1 MKKKLTLIL
10 FLSLFVACGK
20 NQETVQLTK
29 RSEKIEKI
37 ERVLSGDKKTKIEIE
52 KIKAKYKNNSRELD
66 KRLQEYSKESMKNL
80 SGCLGM
86 FIQLPIIYALFNV
99 FSNLNISSGS
109 ILIPWVSSLGLH
121 DNYFIVPIIYVLT
134 MLAPNLISYIPYFN
148 VKGKAALNKA
158 NMISTIFIGLMFTMK
173 APVALGL
180 YFISSSLFSLIEEN
194 GEVRDLP
201 IKQSNIIFKANNLR

>member
-1 MKKKLTLIL
+1 MDIIINILKGILDTLISFTGDLGIAIVILTLVIKICL
-10 FLSLFVACGK
+10 LPLSLK
-20 NQETVQLTK
+20 QK
-29 RSEKIEKI
+29 KSIEKQQQAPM
-37 ERVLSGDKKTKIEIE
+37 EIE

-180 YFISSSLFSLIEEN
+180 YFISSSLFSLIEEIGYRIYSKN
-194 GEVRDLP
+194 KVT
-201 IKQSNIIFKANNLR
+201 A

>member
-1 MKKKLTLIL
+1 MDIIINILKGILDILISFTGDLGIAIVILTLVIKICL
-10 FLSLFVACGK
+10 LPLSLK
-20 NQETVQLTK
+20 QK
-29 RSEKIEKI
+29 KSIEKQQQAPM
-37 ERVLSGDKKTKIEIE
+37 EIE

-173 APVALGL
+173 TPVALGL
-180 YFISSSLFSLIEEN
+180 YFISSSLFSLIEEIGYRIYSKN
-194 GEVRDLP
+194 KV
-201 IKQSNIIFKANNLR
+201 AA

>member
-1 MKKKLTLIL
+1 MDIIINILKGILDTLISFTGDLGIAIVILTLVIKICL
-10 FLSLFVACGK
+10 LPLSLK
-20 NQETVQLTK
+20 QK
-29 RSEKIEKI
+29 KSIEKQQQAP
-37 ERVLSGDKKTKIEIE
+37 IEIE

-173 APVALGL
+173 TPVALGL
-180 YFISSSLFSLIEEN
+180 YFISSSLFSLIEEIGYRIYSKN
-194 GEVRDLP
+194 KVT
-201 IKQSNIIFKANNLR
+201 A

>member
-1 MKKKLTLIL
+1 MDIIINILKEILDTLISFTGDLGIAIVILTLVIKICL
-10 FLSLFVACGK
+10 LPLSLK
-20 NQETVQLTK
+20 QKKT
-29 RSEKIEKI
+29 IEKQQQAPM
-37 ERVLSGDKKTKIEIE
+37 EIE

-180 YFISSSLFSLIEEN
+180 YFISSSLFSLIEEIGYRIYSKN
-194 GEVRDLP
+194 KVT
-201 IKQSNIIFKANNLR
+201 A

>member
-1 MKKKLTLIL
+1 MDIIINILKEILDTLISFTGDLGIAIVILTLVIKICL
-10 FLSLFVACGK
+10 LPLSLK
-20 NQETVQLTK
+20 QKKT
-29 RSEKIEKI
+29 IEKQQQAPM
-37 ERVLSGDKKTKIEIE
+37 EIE

-134 MLAPNLISYIPYFN
+134 MLAPNLVSYIPYFN

-180 YFISSSLFSLIEEN
+180 YFISSSLFSLIEEIGYRIYSKN
-194 GEVRDLP
+194 KVT
-201 IKQSNIIFKANNLR
+201 A

>member
-1 MKKKLTLIL
+1 MDIIINILKGILDTLISFTGDLGIAIVILTLVIKICL
-10 FLSLFVACGK
+10 LPLSLK
-20 NQETVQLTK
+20 QKKT
-29 RSEKIEKI
+29 IEKQQQAPM
-37 ERVLSGDKKTKIEIE
+37 EIE

-180 YFISSSLFSLIEEN
+180 YFISSSLFSLIEEIGYRIYSKN
-194 GEVRDLP
+194 KVT
-201 IKQSNIIFKANNLR
+201 A